1 MFNLQYSNRKPNGRV
16 EIDRRHPLAPDRRLY
31 LFNEQHPRISRELV
45 KGADGDYVGDQT
57 SILWQVASGVK
68 GIYNNNIDGGRL
80 RIPDLVLSSSIPWTV
95 TACIKSDAA
104 TNRSVFVSQT
114 AGSGA
119 NYIQALN
126 GTRLRY
132 RAITSTTDFTGITDF
147 TKPTFVSITHNG
159 SQNIRAYQD
168 GVFAGGANPG
178 MSTITLQEFFRYSA
192 TFEFAGNIYYF
203 AVHSRQ
209 LSDGE
214 IMLLH
219 RAPYSFLRDAT
230 VRVFVEPPAAPVG
243 GRIMSSLAHHG
254 GLAGMGGIAGQ
265 GGGLAA

>member
-1 MFNLQYSNRKPNGRV
+1 VFNLRYSNRKPNARV

-57 SILWQVASGVK
+57 SILWQIASGVK
-68 GIYNNNIDGGRL
+68 GIYNNNVDGGRI
-80 RIPDLVLSSSIPWTV
+80 RIPDLVLSSSLPWTV

-104 TNRSVFVSQT
+104 TNRSVFVSQS
-114 AGSGA
+114 AGSGTS
-119 NYIQALN
+119 YIQALD
-126 GTRLRY
+126 GTHLRY
-132 RAITSTTDFTGITDF
+132 RTSATTTNFTGITDF
-147 TKPTFVSITHNG
+147 SFPTFVSISHNG
-159 SQNIRAYQD
+159 SQNIRSYQD
-168 GVFAGGANPG
+168 GVFSSGAATG
-178 MSTITLQEFFRYSA
+178 MASITLQEFYRYSS

-203 AVHSRQ
+203 AVHGRQ

-230 VRVFVEPPAAPVG
+230 FRVLVNPPVG
-243 GRIMSSLAHHG
+243 GVANPPTNPFVGPMG
-254 GLAGMGGIAGQ
+254 WPLAGPLGV
-265 GGGLAA
+265 